1 MLEELQQQQRVD
13 QYRQQRED
21 ELREAADLSS
31 ASFSSS
37 SGAAFAAESGAGT
50 LLPANTTSGIAGAG
64 AAALS
69 SPSVVGLGSVSMN
82 LDTDIDID
90 IDIDMDIDTPS
101 AAPELPLSQMEQA
114 AMDGRV
120 FIVDAAEAFGLNS
133 DAANDAVNDVTA
145 EARSSDEGQSDS
157 RAEQERAEQQDKPT
171 AAERFAETNARLR
184 QATETL
190 LQVSQLGGPVN
201 IEALLDEH
209 V

>member
-37 SGAAFAAESGAGT
+37 SGAAFAAEPGAGT

-69 SPSVVGLGSVSMN
+69 SPPVVGLGSVSMGMFS
-82 LDTDIDID
+82 DT
-90 IDIDMDIDTPS
+90 DMDIDTGIDTQS

-133 DAANDAVNDVTA
+133 DAANDAANDAIA
-145 EARSSDEGQSDS
+145 EARSSDESQSDS

>member
-37 SGAAFAAESGAGT
+37 SGAAFAAESGTGT

-82 LDTDIDID
+82 LDTD

-133 DAANDAVNDVTA
+133 DAANDAANDVIA

>member
-31 ASFSSS
+31 ASFNSS
-37 SGAAFAAESGAGT
+37 SGAAFAAESGTGT

-64 AAALS
+64 ADALS
-69 SPSVVGLGSVSMN
+69 SPSVVGLGSVSMS
-82 LDTDIDID
+82 LDTG
-90 IDIDMDIDTPS
+90 IDMDIDTQ
-101 AAPELPLSQMEQA
+101 AVAPELPLSQMEQA

-133 DAANDAVNDVTA
+133 DAANDPANDAIA
-145 EARSSDEGQSDS
+145 EARSIDEGQSDS

>member
-82 LDTDIDID
+82 LDTD